1 MYLRLITFVKELI
14 RVFKITKKPNK
25 QEFSIVVK
33 VSAIGIAVIG
43 LIGFLIYIGWEIS

>member
-1 MYLRLITFVKELI
+1 MLTNLKSFIKELV

-33 VSAIGIAVIG
+33 VSAMGIGIIG
-43 LIGFLIYIGWEIS
+43 LIGFLIYISWELL